1 MLNRIKREEL
11 FLIFLYFWTTILLVR
26 SLIFFFKKEFL
37 ISYFLIG
44 FVFVLLSFFTYY
56 LSKKKKILLSLFFL
70 GTGLAL
76 FFDQFTFW
84 FKAEFNY
91 WAIENFIA
99 ISFLLFFFFILF
111 VILKPKTKLEGFSYQ
126 RKFRQNP
133 KNPSISIVIPAFN
146 EEKFLPK
153 ALESIS
159 NQNYQDFELIVVD
172 NNSTDNTS
180 KIAESFGAKVVFEPQ
195 QGVAFARQKGFSEAK
210 GEIIVS
216 TDADAVLPPNWL
228 FQIFQEFKKDKE
240 IAALAGL
247 CNLYSGPI
255 LVRSLAF
262 YFFYPFLVFD
272 KFFSGGWNLAGS
284 NFAVKKKAFLE
295 AGGFDT
301 KLVLNEDVEL
311 SQRLRKVGKLSFN
324 PNLLI
329 QVSGRRYKDGLIH
342 GLMTYIPSTIVRL
355 FFKKYDKF
363 MKLPNIRIEASS
375 SNSLLFLEI
384 FLSFLFLFLL
394 FYFS

>member
-1 MLNRIKREEL
+1 MIKRIKREEL
-11 FLIFLYFWTTILLVR
+11 FLIFLYFWTTILLIR
-26 SLIFFFKKEFL
+26 SLIFFFKKEFF

-44 FVFVLLSFFTYY
+44 FVFVLLSFFIYY
-56 LSKKKKILLSLFFL
+56 LSKEKKILPSLFFL

-76 FFDQFTFW
+76 IFDQFTFW
-84 FKAEFNY
+84 FKAESNY

-99 ISFLLFFFFILF
+99 ISFFLF
-111 VILKPKTKLEGFSYQ
+111 VLFVLFIILKAKTKLEGFSYQ
-126 RKFRQNP
+126 RTFRQNP
-133 KNPSISIVIPAFN
+133 QNPSISIVIPAFN

-159 NQNYQDFELIVVD
+159 KQDYQDFELIVVN

-195 QGVAFARQKGFSEAK
+195 QGVAFARQKGFLEAK
-210 GEIIVS
+210 GEIIAS
-216 TDADAVLPPNWL
+216 TDADAVLPPHWL
-228 FQIFQEFKKDKE
+228 FQIYQEFKKDKE
-240 IAALAGL
+240 IVALAGL

-255 LVRSLAF
+255 LVRSMAYYL
-262 YFFYPFLVFD
+262 FYPFLVLD
-272 KFFSGGWNLAGS
+272 KFFSGGWNLVGS

-295 AGGFDT
+295 AGGFNT
-301 KLVLNEDVEL
+301 RLVLNEDVEL
-311 SQRLRKVGKLSFN
+311 SQRLRKIGKLSFN
-324 PNLLI
+324 PNLLV

-342 GLMTYIPSTIVRL
+342 GLMNYIPSTVARL

-375 SNSLLFLEI
+375 SNKLLFLEI
-384 FLSFLFLFLL
+384 ILSFLFLLFL